1 LTLPDGSLPVSLR
14 FFERRPQPLAKP
26 RTTTDVH
33 SKQDNAA
40 SQYQFFAILTILTLL
55 TIFMFFMTLPKLPI
69 PERFIVFHWFRVVGH
84 DAKLF
89 VEYDAID

>member
-1 LTLPDGSLPVSLR
+1 
-14 FFERRPQPLAKP
+14 
-26 RTTTDVH
+26 
-33 SKQDNAA
+33 
-40 SQYQFFAILTILTLL
+40 
-55 TIFMFFMTLPKLPI
+55 MFFMTLPKLPI